1 MGTGGSKELLQISPR
16 HYGLCVCM
24 CMGVCVC
31 ACVCAVRLIVGG
43 CWRVKRD
50 MYRESV
56 CTEGLAELV

>member
-1 MGTGGSKELLQISPR
+1 
-16 HYGLCVCM
+16 
-24 CMGVCVC
+24 VCVC